1 MHFAR
6 RTGCSLLLPGD
17 RRAHVIEKDLLA
29 WPAAHVRL
37 ALLDES
43 TGPSLVAA
51 QNRRGLVVLVA
62 ARPIDRPPR
71 GLGRTPGGCILVIP
85 GALPNRRAVFEVA
98 GCQGFLATRAGAAAA
113 MEAVAG

>member
-1 MHFAR
+1 MDNRNIFLD
-6 RTGCSLLLPGD
+6 LLLAAREKFFVSYSEGYEKGQTMPPSVVVDDFLAFVAAVTGDEGD

-29 WPAAHVRL
+29 WPPAHVRL

-62 ARPIDRPPR
+62 ARPIDRPLRSCRPS
-71 GLGRTPGGCILVIP
+71 GLGP
-85 GALPNRRAVFEVA
+85 A
-98 GCQGFLATRAGAAAA
+98 
-113 MEAVAG
+113 